1 MDFCEIS
8 SSHRSALLRVL
19 LALGGDASKA
29 VDQQMRLE
37 RLNIKLYIYALS
49 WAFWSNKAGNAPPP
63 PHHLLASADG
73 DGSGVLS
80 GMMLGDESSATGS
93 RGRQSPETSAS
104 PRQ

>member
-1 MDFCEIS
+1 
-8 SSHRSALLRVL
+8 
-19 LALGGDASKA
+19 
-29 VDQQMRLE
+29 MRLE
-37 RLNIKLYIYALS
+37 RLNIKLYIFALS

-93 RGRQSPETSAS
+93 RGRQRPPPALGSEWLSGSPLSDSALS
-104 PRQ
+104 SSAAAAALRSEP